1 MKFLEIQSKSGMFL
15 FGIIKNKM
23 LKTFKKSLF
32 WLWWTVLILVALILI
47 FWLFQKNL
55 VPNGYLKIKKTFTSE
70 TSLFKKQTNF
80 ISDFYPKGRISEI
93 ALDKD
98 KNYFQKI
105 FTEPI
110 YFKINLPRSNFNKI
124 KIKMFYKIKNQKII
138 QLAMMQQN
146 NLGVGEWKF
155 KINPAKIFKED
166 NLNILETQY
175 QITPEFIKDNQLEFM
190 ISAPNLADNRGEI
203 DIYRIETELYGE
215 RINSFSDIKKIGLD
229 ILHKIFNKITN
240 KPKF

>member
-1 MKFLEIQSKSGMFL
+1 
-15 FGIIKNKM
+15 M

-32 WLWWTVLILVALILI
+32 WLWQTVLILVALILI

-124 KIKMFYKIKNQKII
+124 KIKMFYKIKNQK
-138 QLAMMQQN
+138 
-146 NLGVGEWKF
+146 
-155 KINPAKIFKED
+155 
-166 NLNILETQY
+166 
-175 QITPEFIKDNQLEFM
+175 
-190 ISAPNLADNRGEI
+190 
-203 DIYRIETELYGE
+203 
-215 RINSFSDIKKIGLD
+215 
-229 ILHKIFNKITN
+229 
-240 KPKF
+240 